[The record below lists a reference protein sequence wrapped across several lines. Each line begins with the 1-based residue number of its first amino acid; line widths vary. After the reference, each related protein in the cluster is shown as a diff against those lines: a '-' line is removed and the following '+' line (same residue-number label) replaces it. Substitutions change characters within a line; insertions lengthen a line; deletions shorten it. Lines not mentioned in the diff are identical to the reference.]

1 MHVNPEHSG
10 RNCHLLGI
18 IEDNPVVKI
27 IKSVAFL
34 KEIATFND
42 GILFESSL
50 DAISIVEAV
59 KRQSIP
65 GSITQV
71 R

>member
-10 RNCHLLGI
+10 SNCHLLGI
-18 IEDNPVVKI
+18 IEDNPVVKQV
-27 IKSVAFL
+27 SGL
-34 KEIATFND
+34 PEIATFND